1 MDFFG
6 ISNGLQL
13 DKIIFGLTLVPI
25 FLFHYHVLNL
35 MIIKF

>member
-13 DKIIFGLTLVPI
+13 GKIIFGLTLAPI